1 MDAKT
6 GALITT
12 FGTDGFIDLRQNL
25 GVDPASAVIEMTS
38 PGAVFRNILIIASR
52 VNESYDASPGHIR
65 GYDTVTGAMT
75 WIFHTIPRE
84 GQVGHDTWQWVK
96 GRTTAAPMPGV
107 A

>member
-1 MDAKT
+1 MRDRVYAVDAKT

-38 PGAVFRNILIIASR
+38 PGAVFKNILIIASR

-65 GYDTVTGAMT
+65 GYDTVTGALK
-75 WIFHTIPRE
+75 WIFHTIPA
-84 GQVGHDTWQWVK
+84 K
-96 GRTTAAPMPGV
+96 GRSATTPGSG
-107 A
+107 